1 VDKESQVRQ
10 KLLEHSATP
19 NTTGSGWLQLPT
31 AIAAFFFKHGIE
43 YDEHYL
49 WD

>member
-1 VDKESQVRQ
+1 MIASFAGSWPE
-10 KLLEHSATP
+10 KLWKLQ
-19 NTTGSGWLQLPT
+19 GLQLLT